1 MTSTMTSKGQV
12 TLPKKFRDYLGV
24 EPGAKVSFV
33 LGPNGEVLV
42 RAATD
47 EKPARRVKSRLAR
60 LRGTLKTGKSTD
72 DLMRHLRGYDA
83 DGADPGFK

>member
-1 MTSTMTSKGQV
+1 MTSTITSKGQV

-33 LGPNGEVLV
+33 LGSDGEVVV
-42 RAATD
+42 RAAAET
-47 EKPARRVKSRLAR
+47 KRARRTKSRIAR

-72 DLMRHLRGYDA
+72 DLMRHLRGYDD
-83 DGADPGFK
+83 DGSDPGFK

>member
-1 MTSTMTSKGQV
+1 MTSTITSKGQV

-33 LGPNGEVLV
+33 LGSDGEVVV
-42 RAATD
+42 RAAAET
-47 EKPARRVKSRLAR
+47 KCARRTKSRIAR

-72 DLMRHLRGYDA
+72 DLMRHLRGYDD
-83 DGADPGFK
+83 DGSDPGFK